1 MDGLLDNKGVCYNK
15 FMDHEIQKT
24 PVIGETEINENAE
37 KDQRLM
43 MAGIIVVGI
52 LLLAA
57 LVGTV
62 YFLLQDSQR
71 TELIRDMMVVLLA
84 IEMLFIGLSAV
95 LLILQVTRLANL
107 LQNEIKPLLESAN
120 ETIYTLRGTATF
132 ISDSFVQP
140 VIKFNSYLAGA
151 KKILDLINFN
161 KK

>member
-1 MDGLLDNKGVCYNK
+1 MDQEIEKSPV
-15 FMDHEIQKT
+15 MDERELSK
-24 PVIGETEINENAE
+24 EAE
-37 KDQRLM
+37 KEQRLLV
-43 MAGIIVVGI
+43 AGIIIAAI

-57 LVGTV
+57 LIGVV

-84 IEMLFIGLSAV
+84 VEMLFIGLSAV

-151 KKILDLINFN
+151 KKLLDLLNFT